1 MKTQTFMRKI
11 RQTSWI
17 DRGLY
22 LIIGLLAVIWLFVA
36 GLPFVHMFLSA
47 FKKQFEIYNNGV
59 FAFPEGL
66 YLDNFKSVLGGGFV
80 RYLTNSIIVVLI
92 SLFLILFISA
102 FAAYVFSRLKF
113 RLRNPIY
120 SIVVACMAIPIHVT
134 LIPIYMMTQKI
145 GLYDNIFALV
155 GPYVAFNL
163 PLSIFILTGF
173 MMDIPAD
180 IEESAEID
188 GCSKIT
194 TFFRIILPLSLPGM
208 ATLGI
213 YNSVNMWNEFSFAL
227 VLTQK
232 ASSRTL
238 PLAIWE
244 FQGQYT
250 ANITMIMT
258 VLTLTALPMI
268 IAFIIGQDKLVKGM
282 MVGAVK
288 G

>member
-1 MKTQTFMRKI
+1 MKSQNIMRKI
-11 RQTSWI
+11 RQTSWVDAI
-17 DRGLY
+17 V
-22 LIIGLLAVIWLFVA
+22 LILISVLALVWLVVA

-47 FKKQFEIYNNGV
+47 FKEQFEIYNNGV
-59 FAFPEGL
+59 FAWPEGL
-66 YLDNFKSVLGGGFV
+66 YLDNFKAVLTGGFI
-80 RYLTNSIIVVLI
+80 RYLSNSVIVVLI

-113 RLRNPIY
+113 GLRNPLY

-173 MMDIPAD
+173 MMDIPVD

-188 GCSKIT
+188 GCSKIM

-232 ASSRTL
+232 ATSRTL

>member
-1 MKTQTFMRKI
+1 MIVFLVI
-11 RQTSWI
+11 S
-17 DRGLY
+17 
-22 LIIGLLAVIWLFVA
+22 LLALVWLVIA
-36 GLPFVHMFLSA
+36 GLPFVHMFLST
-47 FKKQFEIYNNGV
+47 FKKQFEIYQNGV
-59 FAFPEGL
+59 FAWPEHL
-66 YLDNFKSVLGGGFV
+66 YLGNFIAVLKGGFV

-113 RLRNPIY
+113 RFRNSLY
-120 SIVVACMAIPIHVT
+120 SIVVACMAIPIHVS
-134 LIPIYMMTQKI
+134 LIPIYIMTQKI

-173 MMDIPAD
+173 MMDIPTD

-188 GCSKIT
+188 GCSKIM
-194 TFFRIILPLSLPGM
+194 TFFKIILPLSLPGM

-213 YNSVNMWNEFSFAL
+213 YNSVNMWNEFCFAL

-232 ASSRTL
+232 ATSRTL

-244 FQGQYT
+244 YQGQYT
-250 ANITMIMT
+250 ANITMSMT

>member
-1 MKTQTFMRKI
+1 MIGSKLFRKI
-11 RQTSWI
+11 RRVSPL
-17 DRGLY
+17 GMLLY
-22 LIIGLLAVIWLFVA
+22 LIIGLAALLWFVIA
-36 GLPFVHMFLSA
+36 GMPFFHMVLSS
-47 FKKQFEIYNNGV
+47 FKEQFEIYNNGV
-59 FAFPEGL
+59 FAWPEGF
-66 YLDNFKSVLGGGFV
+66 YLENYKTVLQGGFTT
-80 RYLTNSIIVVLI
+80 YLINSIIVVITSLI
-92 SLFLILFISA
+92 LILFISA
-102 FAAYVFSRLKF
+102 LSAYVFSRLKF
-113 RLRNPIY
+113 KLRSPIY
-120 SIVVACMAIPIHVT
+120 ALVVACMAIPIHVT
-134 LIPIYMMTQKI
+134 LIPIYMLTQRI
-145 GLYDNIFALV
+145 GLYDNIFALI

-173 MMDIPAD
+173 MMDIPGD

-188 GCSKIT
+188 GCGKIM

-232 ASSRTL
+232 PANRTL
-238 PLAIWE
+238 PLAVWE
-244 FQGQYT
+244 YQGQYT

-258 VLTLTALPMI
+258 VLALTALPMI